1 MPSECR
7 TTNHIITSIDSI
19 SEAGLMLRAFTSTWT
34 LFFGLLLISAGSG
47 LQVVLLGTRAPEAG
61 FSNFATSIVMSG
73 WFAGIF
79 LGSMIVPKILA
90 KVGHVR
96 VFGAMAAIAS
106 ATVLVHIIFFNP
118 SVWTALRFA
127 SGFSFAGMYIVC
139 ESWLNEKATNE
150 TRGQLLSL
158 YTITNMGGMGA
169 GQMMVSFGQ
178 DGGTGLFLLASVMVS
193 IAVVPI
199 LITASSAP
207 NFETPER
214 ISFRRLIQV
223 SPLAVVGMTCIGI
236 IISMVFGMGAVYGS
250 LIGLNNTQIGY
261 FITAVTLGTLIFQYP
276 IGKLSDRFD
285 RRAIILVSAIFAGL
299 IASIAGLFGPK
310 SFSTLII
317 LMLILGGLIF
327 SLYSLFIAH
336 ANDYLTPNQMVA
348 MSSGLL
354 MINSGGA
361 VIGSPLAA
369 FVIDL
374 INVTAFMP
382 TIAVVLFTLSG
393 FIIYRMTVRNAVPAA
408 AQGAFVAIPDTS
420 TGVAVSLS
428 PEVEWVMDQD
438 HETDDN
444 DPFKG
449 NPYVN

>member
-1 MPSECR
+1 
-7 TTNHIITSIDSI
+7 
-19 SEAGLMLRAFTSTWT
+19 MLRAIISTWT
-34 LFFGLLLISAGSG
+34 LFFGLLLISAGNG

-79 LGSMIVPKILA
+79 LGSIIVPNILA

-106 ATVLVHIIFFNP
+106 ATVLIHIVFLNP
-118 SVWTALRFA
+118 TVWAAMRFA
-127 SGFSFAGMYIVC
+127 SGLSFAGMYIVC

-178 DGGTGLFLLASVMVS
+178 EGGTGLFLLASVMVS

-199 LITASSAP
+199 LITASTAP
-207 NFETPER
+207 SFEAPER

-223 SPLAVVGMTCIGI
+223 SPLAVVGMTFIGVI
-236 IISMVFGMGAVYGS
+236 IAMIFGMGAVYGN
-250 LIGLNNTQIGY
+250 LIGLNNSQIGY
-261 FITAVTLGTLIFQYP
+261 FITAITLGTLIFQYP
-276 IGKLSDRFD
+276 IGRLSDKFD
-285 RRAIILVSAIFAGL
+285 RRAVILASAIVAGL
-299 IASIAGLFGPK
+299 TASVAGLFGPER
-310 SFSTLII
+310 FTILLV

-336 ANDYLTPNQMVA
+336 ANDYLAPSQMVA

-354 MINSGGA
+354 MINGAGA

-369 FVIDL
+369 SVIEFVG
-374 INVTAFMP
+374 TPGFMP
-382 TIAVVLFTLSG
+382 TIAGFLFLLAG
-393 FIIYRMTVRNAVPAA
+393 FVIYRMSMRSAVPAE
-408 AQGAFVAIPDTS
+408 AQGVFVAIPEAS
-420 TGVAVSLS
+420 SGVAVNLS
-428 PEVEWVMDQD
+428 PEVEWVMDQG
-438 HETDDN
+438 EEDDEN
-444 DPFKG
+444 NPFKN
-449 NPYVN
+449 NPYVG

>member
-1 MPSECR
+1 
-7 TTNHIITSIDSI
+7 
-19 SEAGLMLRAFTSTWT
+19 MLRAIISTWT

-79 LGSMIVPKILA
+79 VGSMIVPNILE

-106 ATVLVHIIFFNP
+106 ATVLIHIIFLTP
-118 SVWTALRFA
+118 SVWTAMRFA

-178 DGGTGLFLLASVMVS
+178 EGGAELFLLASVMVS

-207 NFETPER
+207 NFEAPER

-223 SPLAVVGMTCIGI
+223 SPLAVVGMTLIGV
-236 IISMVFGMGAVYGS
+236 IISMIFGMGAVYGN

-261 FITAVTLGTLIFQYP
+261 FMTAITLGTLVLQYP
-276 IGKLSDRFD
+276 IGRLSDKFD
-285 RRAIILVSAIFAGL
+285 RRAVILISAILAGMTV
-299 IASIAGLFGPK
+299 SIAGLFGPD
-310 SFSTLII
+310 SFPALLF
-317 LMLILGGLIF
+317 LMLVFGGLVF

-336 ANDYLTPNQMVA
+336 ANDYLTPSQMVA

-354 MINSGGA
+354 MVNGAGA

-369 FVIDL
+369 FVIE
-374 INVTAFMP
+374 IFNVDAFLP
-382 TIAVVLFTLSG
+382 TVALVLFTLSG
-393 FIIYRMTVRNAVPAA
+393 FIIYRMSVRSAVPAE
-408 AQGAFVAIPDTS
+408 AQGTFVAIPDTS
-420 TGVAVSLS
+420 TGVAVNLS
-428 PEVEWVMDQD
+428 PEVEWLIDQD
-438 HETDDN
+438 QTADNN
-444 DPFKG
+444 DPFKD